1 MRLESRNK
9 QFGFKRFLRSFTNS
23 LSGLKYAYL
32 HEQSMFI
39 HLIATILTIILGII
53 LKISRVEAIV
63 LASLLCFVA
72 VIELLNTA
80 IEACCDSVTLDIN
93 PLIKIAKDTASCA
106 VFLGSIVT
114 LIISLVIFV
123 PKILELIR

>member
-1 MRLESRNK
+1 MNSELRNK

-39 HLIATILTIILGII
+39 HTLASIVTIFLGII
-53 LKISRVEAIV
+53 FKISHTEAII

-72 VIELLNTA
+72 VIELFNSA
-80 IEACCDSVTLDIN
+80 IEAVCDAVTLEKN
-93 PLIKIAKDTASCA
+93 PLIKISKDTASGA
-106 VFLGSIVT
+106 VFLASIVT
-114 LIISLVIFV
+114 LIISLVIFI
-123 PKILELIR
+123 PKIMAFI

>member
-1 MRLESRNK
+1 MKPELRNK

-23 LSGLKYAYL
+23 LAGLKYAYL

-53 LKISRVEAIV
+53 LKISRTEAIV

-80 IEACCDSVTLDIN
+80 IEACCDAVSLDIN
-93 PLIKIAKDTASCA
+93 PLIKIAKDTASGA

-114 LIISLVIFV
+114 LVISFIIFV
-123 PKILELIR
+123 PKILELI